1 MTIYDEVYDGVTY
14 QYQLLLT
21 KVEKKIRKVLDNRL
35 IKKVK
40 YATKIA
46 DIWGYS
52 IITINKTDPDDISI
66 YNPSELRIYK
76 KKKSSLDLDNLIFGK
91 IEITDGT
98 NQKIKVLNYG
108 YNCYVLSLDPMVM
121 MPIPNIVRI
130 SWYLY
135 LMDLVEILMIYNDL
149 IKSKSVHLLEIPVF
163 ESNGP
168 DPNGDGVTA
177 SNMMDSI
184 SVMNMIINNIESK
197 LVLDTD
203 YIKGENSEDVAMK
216 MLKNVGLSVAYVPK
230 LSPTSE
236 MKDIKLDTDDQQYNK
251 LYTMLSEK
259 IFSVLKFPLWFRTS
273 TQVMETFKAIPR
285 EVVQFA
291 HLIFMS
297 RVNSAL
303 SELEA
308 FLEYMV
314 MLHVDEYRVSYFG
327 SEEEIPVELESIKVK
342 MRSILGEY
350 LFDNAKTEQI
360 RSTKI
365 QSLLTLTSS
374 GLTLNPHWVCEWIF
388 PEWTMGEVLL
398 DVGQTLA
405 SKRQQIDNALNG
417 NSGETTNSDQELE
430 GSDLA
435 DESGDSTTPSDQ
447 SASTEFDFK
456 KLDWDKIRASFA
468 SALIGG
474 GDDVQNHD
482 SPQLKNIKRR
492 VDQLVRLKSFR
503 FNIKRV

>member
-14 QYQLLLT
+14 QYQLLLS
-21 KVEKKIRKVLDNRL
+21 KVEKKIRKVLDNKL

-52 IITINKTDPDDISI
+52 IITINKTDPTDLAI

-91 IEITDGT
+91 VEITDGT
-98 NQKIKVLNYG
+98 NKKIKVLNYA

-135 LMDLVEILMIYNDL
+135 LMDLVEILMVYNDL

-168 DPNGDGVTA
+168 DPNGDGITA
-177 SNMMDSI
+177 TNMMDSI

-230 LSPTSE
+230 LSPNAE

-314 MLHVDEYRVSYFG
+314 MLHVDEYKVSYFG

-342 MRSILGEY
+342 IRSILGEY
-350 LFDNAKTEQI
+350 LFDTAKTETT

-365 QSLLTLTSS
+365 QSYLTLTSA
-374 GLTLNPHWVCEWIF
+374 GITVNPHWMCEWIF
-388 PEWTMGEVLL
+388 PEWTMGDVLL

-405 SKRQQIDNALNG
+405 SKRQQIENALNT
-417 NSGETTNSDQELE
+417 NSGESTTNSDQDLE

-435 DESGDSTTPSDQ
+435 SGSDNTAPTDQ
-447 SASTEFDFK
+447 SASTEFDYK
-456 KLDWDKIRASFA
+456 KLDWNKIRASFA
-468 SALIGG
+468 SALIGE
-474 GDDVQNHD
+474 GDDVQDTD
-482 SPQLKNIKRR
+482 SHQLKNIKRR
-492 VDQLVRLKSFR
+492 VDQLVRLKSFK

>member
-1 MTIYDEVYDGVTY
+1 M
-14 QYQLLLT
+14 
-21 KVEKKIRKVLDNRL
+21 
-35 IKKVK
+35 
-40 YATKIA
+40 
-46 DIWGYS
+46 
-52 IITINKTDPDDISI
+52 
-66 YNPSELRIYK
+66 
-76 KKKSSLDLDNLIFGK
+76 DLDNLIFGK
-91 IEITDGT
+91 IETTDGT
-98 NQKIKVLNYG
+98 NKKIKVMNYG

-135 LMDLVEILMIYNDL
+135 LMDLVEILMVYNDL
-149 IKSKSVHLLEIPVF
+149 IKSKSIHLLEIPVF

-168 DPNGDGVTA
+168 DPNGDSVTA
-177 SNMMDSI
+177 TNMMDSI

-197 LVLDTD
+197 LVLDTNI
-203 YIKGENSEDVAMK
+203 IKGSEGSEDVAMK

-230 LSPTSE
+230 LAPNSE
-236 MKDIKLDTDDQQYNK
+236 IKDIKLDTDDQQYNK

-291 HLIFMS
+291 HLVFMS

-308 FLEYMV
+308 FLEFMV

-327 SEEEIPVELESIKVK
+327 SEEEIPIELETIKIK
-342 MRSILGEY
+342 IRSILGEY
-350 LFDNAKTEQI
+350 LFDTAKAEQT
-360 RSTKI
+360 RSNRL
-365 QSLLTLTSS
+365 QSLLTFSS
-374 GLTLNPHWVCEWIF
+374 TGYTPNPHWVCEWIF
-388 PEWTMGEVLL
+388 PEWTIGDVML

-405 SKRQQIDNALNG
+405 NKRQQIENALNT
-417 NSGETTNSDQELE
+417 NSGDVNTEEDQELS

-435 DESGDSTTPSDQ
+435 DQNGEEATTDQ
-447 SASTEFDFK
+447 TAATDFDLK
-456 KLDWDKIRASFA
+456 KLNWNNIRASFA
-468 SALIGG
+468 ASLIPE
-474 GDDVQNHD
+474 GDGVKD
-482 SPQLKNIKRR
+482 SDSLQTKNIKRR
-492 VDQLVRLKSFR
+492 VNEFIRLKSFR